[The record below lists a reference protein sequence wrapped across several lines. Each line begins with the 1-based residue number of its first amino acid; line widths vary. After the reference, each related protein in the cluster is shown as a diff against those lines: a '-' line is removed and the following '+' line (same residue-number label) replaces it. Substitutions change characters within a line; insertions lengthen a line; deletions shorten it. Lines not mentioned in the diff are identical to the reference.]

1 LGRNGKNY
9 VETKKGLKMD
19 LILFVIVILLC
30 LSPIAYLIV
39 EDAHEKE
46 NYECYLVNK
55 NGKYYLLVKEKSK
68 IQ

>member
-1 LGRNGKNY
+1 
-9 VETKKGLKMD
+9 MD

-30 LSPIAYLIV
+30 LSPISYLIV
-39 EDAHEKE
+39 EDDHEKE